1 METSDEL
8 KAFLEKATQQGV
20 WGRLQD
26 RGAAWSI
33 MRREGVLPDD
43 APPLGDTIEVDLAE
57 HGFTLLRA
65 ALWQRLDLCSLL
77 DRYGTAGGGGRFLG
91 TPEQA
96 YLPGLT

>member
-8 KAFLEKATQQGV
+8 RAFLEKATQQGV

-43 APPLGDTIEVDLAE
+43 APPLGNK
-57 HGFTLLRA
+57 GA
-65 ALWQRLDLCSLL
+65 A
-77 DRYGTAGGGGRFLG
+77 T
-91 TPEQA
+91 QA
-96 YLPGLT
+96 IVAAIA

>member
-8 KAFLEKATQQGV
+8 RAFLEKATQQGV

-43 APPLGDTIEVDLAE
+43 APPLGDTIEVEIVGLSKVTNSVVAE
-57 HGFTLLRA
+57 SWG
-65 ALWQRLDLCSLL
+65 
-77 DRYGTAGGGGRFLG
+77 
-91 TPEQA
+91 E
-96 YLPGLT
+96 